1 MVSDRML
8 AHYNIIKRSK
18 SEEVRKNIVHF
29 KSLFEISLSVREHLY
44 NLRNIK
50 ENDKIYIGSDKKV
63 YKDGFSIFQPI
74 MRTILFRNR
83 NTTIEEL
90 EKLFNEYFV
99 LIDKI
104 FSQEKENTKLIAFH
118 NEFVDDMINGLCN
131 LKFTYEDSRSFVA
144 RTDNILMKLFYIK
157 RVICNG
163 IYKYMNIRSVSCSKF

>member
-18 SEEVRKNIVHF
+18 SEEVRKNIIYF
-29 KSLFEISLSVREHLY
+29 KSLSEISLSLRDHLY

-63 YKDGFSIFQPI
+63 YKDGFGIFQPI
-74 MRTILFRNR
+74 MRTILLRNR

-104 FSQEKENTKLIAFH
+104 FSQEKENTKLIEFH
-118 NEFVDDMINGLCN
+118 NEFIDEIINGLSN
-131 LKFTYEDSRSFVA
+131 LKFTYEDSRSFIA
-144 RTDNILMKLFYIK
+144 RTDNILIKLIYIN
-157 RVICNG
+157 RVITNG
-163 IYKYMNIRSVSCSKF
+163 TYKYMNIRSVSCSNF